1 VKAYGSD
8 PLAYDFEAAL
18 AAPSKPRTYKNT
30 LEIVRL
36 NGKTEPLLAPT
47 HEALARHAKRYGR
60 DCVSE
65 TALEYGLT
73 ASAAELAETTGSR
86 RRHTSMPMRKQ
97 ALALQARG
105 VIPAAIAD
113 TLNISDKR
121 ARQLLAPPLEN
132 AA

>member
-1 VKAYGSD
+1 MKAYGSD

-18 AAPSKPRTYKNT
+18 AAPSKPRTYKDT
-30 LEIVRL
+30 LGV
-36 NGKTEPLLAPT
+36 PPT

-65 TALEYGLT
+65 TALEYGLA
-73 ASAAELAETTGSR
+73 ASAAELAETTGTR
-86 RRHTSMPMRKQ
+86 RRHTSPSMREQ

-121 ARQLLAPPLEN
+121 ARQLLAQPLEN